1 MVDGRNHKRPLRFLR
16 MFIRQVVLLL
26 MLTVLIFAALVMTN
40 PGLRL
45 GILVLQRIYP
55 VNVVVED
62 IRGNA
67 MQGAQIRRVIIDD
80 WLLMENVTIGWTR
93 APTFRVHMNARR
105 TSISGKLP
113 RHVATLPKMVQR
125 ELSQVIAPIFAPGE
139 KLQVVYQPWEATAFM
154 SVDVLSHTYRL
165 TWQHAKRSISLVSG
179 TNLETTS
186 IHYSLTDNGGLYVDM
201 DGKIMLPGGETMVIR
216 QAHLG
221 YLNKRLKLNLFV
233 TDRKQQS
240 VLKANVSPQPSHQH
254 SIDLSL
260 KLPSSNLTIEGDLGE
275 HSNLGFDAQ
284 ISDLM
289 TADIHARKVRLS
301 GAIQDNISK
310 PSFSLS
316 ITADQ
321 IAWAGHVSKQIN
333 LQYQSNPSLPWH
345 QGKIALRIGQLLT
358 NDAMGAENL
367 TLGNVYHQDKMTYRF
382 TAELDQTPLSG
393 IFTVDE
399 SGDHIA
405 IDVIDFHS
413 NHTAIITADAHHR
426 FAIYSDRVV
435 ISQHGTLATFGISG
449 MLHFDNDTMIFIC
462 VNLPLVAC
470 REGL

>member
-1 MVDGRNHKRPLRFLR
+1 MAD
-16 MFIRQVVLLL
+16 
-26 MLTVLIFAALVMTN
+26 
-40 PGLRL
+40 
-45 GILVLQRIYP
+45 
-55 VNVVVED
+55 
-62 IRGNA
+62 
-67 MQGAQIRRVIIDD
+67 
-80 WLLMENVTIGWTR
+80 
-93 APTFRVHMNARR
+93 
-105 TSISGKLP
+105 
-113 RHVATLPKMVQR
+113 
-125 ELSQVIAPIFAPGE
+125 
-139 KLQVVYQPWEATAFM
+139 FM
-154 SVDVLSHTYRL
+154 SIWMVT
-165 TWQHAKRSISLVSG
+165 
-179 TNLETTS
+179 
-186 IHYSLTDNGGLYVDM
+186 
-201 DGKIMLPGGETMVIR
+201 MLPGGETMVIR

-254 SIDLSL
+254 RHLH
-260 KLPSSNLTIEGDLGE
+260 SSCRPKFDNRGDLGE

-413 NHTAIITADAHHR
+413 NHLLSSADAHILCHL
-426 FAIYSDRVV
+426 F
-435 ISQHGTLATFGISG
+435 
-449 MLHFDNDTMIFIC
+449 
-462 VNLPLVAC
+462 
-470 REGL
+470 